1 MSHHHTSRIALDIW
15 ERMESIQD
23 RARRPSDEQAAIVEE
38 MQLTVDLIR
47 R

>member
-1 MSHHHTSRIALDIW
+1 MSHHHTSRTALDIR

-23 RARRPSDEQAAIVEE
+23 RARRPSDEQAAIVED
-38 MQLTVDLIR
+38 MQRTVDLVR